1 MLFIIYLQNIINNS
15 PHQLISIYLNHTF
28 HTIMLL
34 IDKYKPLKF
43 TDYHKDTAIIP
54 ILKLVISESKSDT
67 NNDNYSYSY
76 PRNILLY
83 GDDYS
88 GKTTLLHSFVLEYY
102 NDVPASLI
110 SKNILYINNINDQ
123 GINFYR
129 NDVKHFCQ
137 ITSNIPKKKK
147 IIVLDDFDTI
157 NEHCQQVFRSFMDT
171 YSNNVIFLGSAT
183 NINKI
188 IDSIQSRFNILSLLP
203 ISTKIINHTIEKI
216 KVNEKISLDSDAENF
231 VISISNNNL
240 KLILQYFQKFKLY
253 NKHINLTLAKELC
266 GAINFIFFEKYINLI
281 LDNNLKD
288 AIAQI
293 LKLYETGYSVIDILD
308 LFFFFIKKTDL
319 IDDPNIKYNIIK
331 YICKYMSIFYNTH
344 EDSIELVF
352 FTNNLV
358 SIIHNIP

>member
-1 MLFIIYLQNIINNS
+1 
-15 PHQLISIYLNHTF
+15 
-28 HTIMLL
+28 MLL
-34 IDKYKPLKF
+34 IDKYKPLRF
-43 TDYHKDTAIIP
+43 TDYHEDTTIIP
-54 ILKLVISESKSDT
+54 ILKSIISESKT

-83 GDDYS
+83 GDNYS

-102 NDVPASLI
+102 NDIPSSLV
-110 SKNILYINNINDQ
+110 SNNILYINNINDQ

-171 YSNNVIFLGSAT
+171 YSNNVIFLCSAT

-203 ISTKIINHTIEKI
+203 LSTSIINHTIENI
-216 KVNEKISLDSDAENF
+216 KTKENISIDEDAEKF
-231 VISISNNNL
+231 LICISNNNL
-240 KLILQYFQKFKLY
+240 KLIIQYFQKFKLY
-253 NKHINLTLAKELC
+253 NKHINLASAKELC

-288 AIAQI
+288 AITEI

-308 LFFFFIKKTDL
+308 LFFFFIKKTEL
-319 IDDPNIKYNIIK
+319 IQDPNIKYTIIK

-352 FTNNLV
+352 FTNNMI
-358 SIIHNIP
+358 SIVHDL